1 MRIEKNDKRKGKNMT
16 NVFTEIDNN
25 FEGTIPSGADLVVV
39 EMDDVLNGTF
49 ESAMVLYGFDEVGMF
64 TETTMQFV
72 SPVYG
77 FLS

>member
-25 FEGTIPSGADLVVV
+25 FEGTIPVGHDLVVV

-49 ESAMVLYGFDEVGMF
+49 ESAMVLNGFDEFGMF
-64 TETTMQFV
+64 DDFEN
-72 SPVYG
+72 PVHG

>member
-1 MRIEKNDKRKGKNMT
+1 MT

-25 FEGTIPSGADLVVV
+25 FEGTIPPGTDLVVV

-64 TETTMQFV
+64 TETTSQFV